1 MTNNWVVNSLMKP
14 IYVDELFNR
23 RFIICELEYI
33 LNDDDK
39 IDTSF
44 VAQRKIE
51 ASIVSELSQEY
62 DITVGEVD
70 EEVEDTVVPEKQNE
84 ESRMNI

>member
-1 MTNNWVVNSLMKP
+1 MKDKDMTNNWVVNSLMKP

-44 VAQRKIE
+44 VA
-51 ASIVSELSQEY
+51 
-62 DITVGEVD
+62 
-70 EEVEDTVVPEKQNE
+70 
-84 ESRMNI
+84 

>member
-62 DITVGEVD
+62 YITVGEVD
-70 EEVEDTVVPEKQNE
+70 
-84 ESRMNI
+84 